1 MIEGNPGFEHNPY
14 ILTFTFRFPL
24 KKPGISLKKSA
35 TNLLGFKTR
44 VRSRWIFYQI
54 SWYHPWN
61 WYIYLY
67 EQLLNFHGSYEIY
80 CSISS
85 VWMTRISR
93 FGASSSQRNST
104 DKSDF
109 FAEDFVCPQHFR
121 RLGGLIEGALS
132 FIIVL
137 FWWWLK
143 HGFSPIHLFKHMRF
157 CQKW

>member
-14 ILTFTFRFPL
+14 IVTFTFRFPL

-104 DKSDF
+104 GHKSDF
-109 FAEDFVCPQHFR
+109 FAEEFGTRSIASAV
-121 RLGGLIEGALS
+121 GGPHWRGLKLHYCL
-132 FIIVL
+132 VL
-137 FWWWLK
+137 VVVWQ
-143 HGFSPIHLFKHMRF
+143 HGFFTNPFV
-157 CQKW
+157 